1 MQAGYRRRILIEP
14 APGLATAELEDD
26 YHRMV
31 VRLHHEDGVVTRV
44 ESEMKR
50 SPWTTCEG
58 AMARLEET
66 FTGVPLADIARRGEK
81 NTNCTHLHD
90 LALFAG
96 AHAKAEEPVAYDVF
110 VSDVD
115 GGRREAR
122 LSRNGAIVLDWAL
135 QDGRIVTPAD
145 LAGRKLTELGDWIAA
160 QERAIAE
167 AGRILRWA
175 AIVGGGRAMDIPA
188 GIPATVFPIG
198 ACYTFQPEQA
208 RIGTRKA
215 GADID
220 FSQPGMEPMAD
231 RSESFRKYASH
242 AA

>member
-1 MQAGYRRRILIEP
+1 MQTGYRRRILIEP
-14 APGLATAELEDD
+14 APGVATAELEDD

-31 VRLHHEDGVVTRV
+31 VRLHHQHGVVTRV
-44 ESEMKR
+44 ESAMKR

-66 FTGVPLADIARRGEK
+66 FSGVALADVVRRGEK
-81 NTNCTHLHD
+81 STNCTHLHD
-90 LALFAG
+90 LAVFAA
-96 AHAKAEEPVAYDVF
+96 AHADEEQPVAYDIF
-110 VSDVD
+110 VSDVTD
-115 GGRREAR
+115 GRREA
-122 LSRNGAIVLDWAL
+122 LLLLDGKPVLGWAL
-135 QDGRIVTPAD
+135 QDVRIVAPAE

-160 QERAIAE
+160 QDSAGAE

-175 AIVGGGRAMDIPA
+175 AIVGNGRAMDISA
-188 GIPATVFPIG
+188 GVPATVFPAG
-198 ACYTFQPEQA
+198 TCYTFQPEQA
-208 RIGTRKA
+208 RISTRKP

-231 RSESFRKYASH
+231 RSESFRKYATH